1 MLIAGGSGSVKTNSL
16 LNLIKQQESDKL
28 IDKIYSYAR
37 DLNEAKYQLLIK
49 KREKVGIEHL
59 NDPKGFIKYSQ
70 YMDDVYNN
78 INDYNQTTRRKFLIV
93 FDDMIADIVANKKC
107 QAKLK
112 ELFIRCRKFN
122 ISLIFITQSY

>member
-1 MLIAGGSGSVKTNSL
+1 MLIVGGSGSVKTNSL

-59 NDPKGFIKYSQ
+59 NDPKGFIK
-70 YMDDVYNN
+70 
-78 INDYNQTTRRKFLIV
+78 
-93 FDDMIADIVANKKC
+93 
-107 QAKLK
+107 
-112 ELFIRCRKFN
+112 
-122 ISLIFITQSY
+122 